1 MSEALQLSG
10 APQVLTARSGNG
22 VTRGMQRL
30 NRLPL
35 ILVLVGVILVIAT
48 IVFGLST
55 RGLWRSGQ
63 GAEDARDRRPATSFA
78 DTLKQGIGDGI
89 IGDNPSPPVVQS
101 PARVFDRPD
110 VIPAPRLVA
119 PARPEGK
126 QSVSSVPSALNEDD
140 LWRKRL
146 EREHQE
152 QILNERQRQVM
163 ARLQRAEGARASPLR
178 IDTSVLSDRLPT
190 RPGFEVAQAS
200 SNNPGSRDRLAER
213 LMAAAE
219 TMGRTGEGA
228 FNQNGQDQ
236 KQAFLDNMRG
246 SESTAPQQEPLT
258 NPKTLLRGS
267 VIPALLL
274 TGLNADLPGRLLAQV
289 SQNVYDSA
297 TGRLLL
303 IPQGSR
309 LVGQYDAKVSYG
321 QSRVL
326 VVWTDIV
333 LPDGTRRKIAAMAGI
348 DQAGAAGFQ
357 DKIDRH
363 YIRNLGTAALVA
375 LIGTGIDLSL
385 PQTRNGFGIA
395 DPSDAARRSFAETF
409 GRLAERSVSKGLD
422 IQPTL
427 TIRPGYRFNILV
439 DQDLVFDDWP

>member
-10 APQVLTARSGNG
+10 APQVLTARSGNR
-22 VTRGMQRL
+22 VEQRMQRL
-30 NRLPL
+30 NRLPI
-35 ILVLVGVILVIAT
+35 ILVLAGAILVIAT
-48 IVFGLST
+48 IVFGLSS

-63 GAEDARDRRPATSFA
+63 GSEDGLDRRPATSFA

-89 IGDNPSPPVVQS
+89 IGENPPTPVVQPPS
-101 PARVFDRPD
+101 RIADLPE
-110 VIPAPRLVA
+110 VIPAPRLVTQTRPTRDQAVSPA
-119 PARPEGK
+119 PLE
-126 QSVSSVPSALNEDD
+126 LNEDD

-178 IDTSVLSDRLPT
+178 IDTSVLAERLSPLPEGEETGAVRNDLGSKDRLT
-190 RPGFEVAQAS
+190 Q
-200 SNNPGSRDRLAER
+200 R
-213 LMAAAE
+213 LMAAAQ
-219 TMGRTGEGA
+219 TIDMAGEGLGDP
-228 FNQNGQDQ
+228 NGQGQ
-236 KQAFLDNMRG
+236 KQAFLDKARAARNPGGRL
-246 SESTAPQQEPLT
+246 EPLGSR
-258 NPKTLLRGS
+258 TLLRGS

-289 SQNVYDSA
+289 SQNVYDSV
-297 TGRLLL
+297 TGRHLL

-309 LVGQYDAKVSYG
+309 LVGQYDSKVSYG

-333 LPDGTRRKIAAMAGI
+333 LPDGKRLDLGAMAGI
-348 DQAGAAGFQ
+348 DQAGEAGFK
-357 DKIDRH
+357 DKVNRH
-363 YIRNLGTAALVA
+363 FMRNFGTAALVA

-385 PQTRNGFGIA
+385 PQSRTAFGVS

-409 GRLAERSVSKGLD
+409 GRLAEGSVSKGLD
-422 IQPTL
+422 TQPTL

-439 DQDLVFDDWP
+439 DQDLVFG

>member
-10 APQVLTARSGNG
+10 APQVLTARSGNRVG
-22 VTRGMQRL
+22 QRMQRL
-30 NRLPL
+30 NRLPV
-35 ILVLVGVILVIAT
+35 ILVLAGAILVIAT
-48 IVFGLST
+48 IVFGLSS

-63 GAEDARDRRPATSFA
+63 GSEDGLDRRPATSFA

-89 IGDNPSPPVVQS
+89 IGENPPPPVVQPPS
-101 PARVFDRPD
+101 RIADVPE
-110 VIPAPRLVA
+110 VIPAPRLVTQTR
-119 PARPEGK
+119 PARDQAVLPAPLE
-126 QSVSSVPSALNEDD
+126 LNEDD

-163 ARLQRAEGARASPLR
+163 ASLQRAEGARASPLR
-178 IDTSVLSDRLPT
+178 IDTSVLAERLSPLPEGEETGAVRNDLGSKDRLT
-190 RPGFEVAQAS
+190 Q
-200 SNNPGSRDRLAER
+200 R
-213 LMAAAE
+213 LMAAAQ
-219 TMGRTGEGA
+219 TIDMAGEGLG
-228 FNQNGQDQ
+228 NPNGQGQ
-236 KQAFLDNMRG
+236 KQAFLDKARAARNPGGRL
-246 SESTAPQQEPLT
+246 EPLGSR
-258 NPKTLLRGS
+258 TLLRGS

-297 TGRLLL
+297 TGRHLL

-309 LVGQYDAKVSYG
+309 LVGQYDSKVSYG

-333 LPDGTRRKIAAMAGI
+333 LPDGKRLEIGAMAGI
-348 DQAGAAGFQ
+348 DQAGEAGFK
-357 DKIDRH
+357 DKVNRH
-363 YIRNLGTAALVA
+363 FMRNFGTAALVA

-385 PQTRNGFGIA
+385 PQSRTAFGVS

-409 GRLAERSVSKGLD
+409 GRLAEGSVSKGLD
-422 IQPTL
+422 TQPTL

-439 DQDLVFDDWP
+439 DQDLVFG

>member
-10 APQVLTARSGNG
+10 APQVLTARSRNG
-22 VTRGMQRL
+22 VEQGMQRL
-30 NRLPL
+30 NRLPV
-35 ILVLVGVILVIAT
+35 ILVLAGAILVIAT
-48 IVFGLST
+48 IVFGLSS

-63 GAEDARDRRPATSFA
+63 GSEDGLDRRPATSFA

-89 IGDNPSPPVVQS
+89 IGENPSPPVVQPPSSIADPPEVIQAPKLVTQTRPGRDQTVS
-101 PARVFDRPD
+101 PAPLELD
-110 VIPAPRLVA
+110 
-119 PARPEGK
+119 
-126 QSVSSVPSALNEDD
+126 EDD

-163 ARLQRAEGARASPLR
+163 ASLQRAEGAKASPLR
-178 IDTSVLSDRLPT
+178 IDTSVLSERLSTKPEGEGAAASGRDLGSSDRLT
-190 RPGFEVAQAS
+190 Q
-200 SNNPGSRDRLAER
+200 R

-219 TMGRTGEGA
+219 SIGMAGEGMGDP
-228 FNQNGQDQ
+228 NGQGQ
-236 KQAFLDNMRG
+236 KQAFLDKARAARNPGARL
-246 SESTAPQQEPLT
+246 EPLGSR
-258 NPKTLLRGS
+258 TLLRGS

-274 TGLNADLPGRLLAQV
+274 SGLNADLPGRLLAQV

-297 TGRLLL
+297 TGRHLL

-309 LVGQYDAKVSYG
+309 LLGQYDSKVSYG

-333 LPDGTRRKIAAMAGI
+333 LPDGQRLDLGAMAGI
-348 DQAGAAGFQ
+348 DQAGEAGFK
-357 DKIDRH
+357 DKVNRH
-363 YIRNLGTAALVA
+363 FMRNFGTAALVA

-385 PQTRNGFGIA
+385 PQSRNAFGVS

-409 GRLAERSVSKGLD
+409 GRLAEGSVSKGLD
-422 IQPTL
+422 TQPTL

-439 DQDLVFDDWP
+439 DQDLVFG

>member
-22 VTRGMQRL
+22 VEQRMQRL
-30 NRLPL
+30 NRLPV
-35 ILVLVGVILVIAT
+35 ILVLAGAILVIAT
-48 IVFGLST
+48 IVFGLSS

-63 GAEDARDRRPATSFA
+63 GSEDGLDRRPATSFA

-89 IGDNPSPPVVQS
+89 IGENPPTPVVQPPS
-101 PARVFDRPD
+101 RIADLPEVL
-110 VIPAPRLVA
+110 PAPRLVTQTRPPRDQAVSPA
-119 PARPEGK
+119 PLE
-126 QSVSSVPSALNEDD
+126 LNEDD

-163 ARLQRAEGARASPLR
+163 ASLQRAEGAKASPLR
-178 IDTSVLSDRLPT
+178 IDTSVLAERLSPLPEGEETGAVRNDLGSKDRLT
-190 RPGFEVAQAS
+190 Q
-200 SNNPGSRDRLAER
+200 R
-213 LMAAAE
+213 LMAAAQ
-219 TMGRTGEGA
+219 TIDMAGEGLGDP
-228 FNQNGQDQ
+228 NGQGQ
-236 KQAFLDNMRG
+236 KQAFLDKARAARNPGARL
-246 SESTAPQQEPLT
+246 EPLGSR
-258 NPKTLLRGS
+258 TLLRGS

-289 SQNVYDSA
+289 SQNVYDSV
-297 TGRLLL
+297 TGRHLL

-309 LVGQYDAKVSYG
+309 LVGQYDSKVSYG

-333 LPDGTRRKIAAMAGI
+333 LPDGKRLDLGAMAGI
-348 DQAGAAGFQ
+348 DQAGEAGFK
-357 DKIDRH
+357 DKVNRH
-363 YIRNLGTAALVA
+363 FMRNFGTAALVA

-385 PQTRNGFGIA
+385 PQSRTAFGVS

-409 GRLAERSVSKGLD
+409 GRLAEGSVSKGLD
-422 IQPTL
+422 TQPTL

-439 DQDLVFDDWP
+439 DQDLVFG

>member
-22 VTRGMQRL
+22 VEQRMQRL
-30 NRLPL
+30 NRLPI
-35 ILVLVGVILVIAT
+35 ILVLAGAILVIAT
-48 IVFGLST
+48 IVFGLSS

-63 GAEDARDRRPATSFA
+63 GSEDGLDRRPATSFA

-89 IGDNPSPPVVQS
+89 IGENPPPPVVQPPS
-101 PARVFDRPD
+101 RIADLPE
-110 VIPAPRLVA
+110 VIPAPRLVTQTR
-119 PARPEGK
+119 PARD
-126 QSVSSVPSALNEDD
+126 QAVSPAPLELNEDH

-163 ARLQRAEGARASPLR
+163 ASLQRAEGAKASPLR
-178 IDTSVLSDRLPT
+178 IDTSVLAERLSPLPEGKGAAASRNDLGSHDRLT
-190 RPGFEVAQAS
+190 Q
-200 SNNPGSRDRLAER
+200 R

-219 TMGRTGEGA
+219 SAAETIDLAGEGLGDP
-228 FNQNGQDQ
+228 NGQGQ
-236 KQAFLDNMRG
+236 KQAFLDKARAARNPGERL
-246 SESTAPQQEPLT
+246 EPLGSR
-258 NPKTLLRGS
+258 TLLRGS

-297 TGRLLL
+297 TGRHLL

-309 LVGQYDAKVSYG
+309 LVGQYDSKVSYG

-333 LPDGTRRKIAAMAGI
+333 LPDGKRLDLGAMAGI
-348 DQAGAAGFQ
+348 DQAGEAGFK
-357 DKIDRH
+357 DKVNRH
-363 YIRNLGTAALVA
+363 FIRNFGTAALVA

-385 PQTRNGFGIA
+385 PQSRTAFGVS

-409 GRLAERSVSKGLD
+409 GRLAEGSVSKGLD
-422 IQPTL
+422 TQPTL

-439 DQDLVFDDWP
+439 DQDLVFG

>member
-1 MSEALQLSG
+1 MSETLQLSG
-10 APQVLTARSGNG
+10 APQVLTARSRNG
-22 VTRGMQRL
+22 VEQGMQRL
-30 NRLPL
+30 NRLPV
-35 ILVLVGVILVIAT
+35 ILVLAGAILVIAT
-48 IVFGLST
+48 IVFGLSS

-63 GAEDARDRRPATSFA
+63 GSEDGLDRRPATSFA

-89 IGDNPSPPVVQS
+89 IGENPSPPVVQPPSRIADPPEVIQAPKLVTQTRPARDQTVS
-101 PARVFDRPD
+101 PAPLELD
-110 VIPAPRLVA
+110 
-119 PARPEGK
+119 
-126 QSVSSVPSALNEDD
+126 EDD

-163 ARLQRAEGARASPLR
+163 ASLQRAEGAKASPLR
-178 IDTSVLSDRLPT
+178 IDTSVLSERLSTKPEGEGAAASGSDLGSSDRLT
-190 RPGFEVAQAS
+190 Q
-200 SNNPGSRDRLAER
+200 R

-219 TMGRTGEGA
+219 SIGMAGEGLGDA
-228 FNQNGQDQ
+228 NGQGQ
-236 KQAFLDNMRG
+236 KQVFLDKARAARNPGARL
-246 SESTAPQQEPLT
+246 EPLGSR
-258 NPKTLLRGS
+258 TLLRGS
-267 VIPALLL
+267 IIPALLL

-297 TGRLLL
+297 TGRHLL

-309 LVGQYDAKVSYG
+309 LVGQYDSKVSYG

-333 LPDGTRRKIAAMAGI
+333 LPDGQRLDLGAMAGI
-348 DQAGAAGFQ
+348 DQAGEAGFK
-357 DKIDRH
+357 DKVNRH
-363 YIRNLGTAALVA
+363 FLRNFGTAALVA

-385 PQTRNGFGIA
+385 PQSRNAFGVS

-409 GRLAERSVSKGLD
+409 GRLAEGSVSKGLD
-422 IQPTL
+422 TQPTL

-439 DQDLVFDDWP
+439 DQDLVFG